1 MKQFKNTFA
10 LILFGASLAISPHAS
25 AQLYS
30 CKSADGRNSYVSDP
44 ESCVNSRAVLQG
56 QKKSKKSSKSKA
68 SSSNKSPGRLPRV
81 STKKQSA
88 LDKKRAQVL
97 MYEYKSEVNAYR
109 RLAEAITETAPN
121 EERLVDIL
129 EKERDEHRRNII
141 AIRQELARLGVDAS
155 NPSN

>member
-1 MKQFKNTFA
+1 MVFLKQFKNTFA
-10 LILFGASLAISPHAS
+10 LILLGASLTISPHAI
-25 AQLYS
+25 AELYS
-30 CKSADGRNSYVSDP
+30 CKGEDGKTRYVSDP
-44 ESCVNSRAVLQG
+44 ESCGNSQAVLQG
-56 QKKSKKSSKSKA
+56 QKKAKKSSKSKA

-121 EERLVDIL
+121 EEHL
-129 EKERDEHRRNII
+129 
-141 AIRQELARLGVDAS
+141 IRKLKPLLK
-155 NPSN
+155 

>member
-10 LILFGASLAISPHAS
+10 LILLGASLTISPHAI

-30 CKSADGRNSYVSDP
+30 CKGDDGKTRYVSDP
-44 ESCVNSRAVLQG
+44 ESCVNSRTVLQG
-56 QKKSKKSSKSKA
+56 QKKAKKSSKSKA

-88 LDKKRAQVL
+88 LDKKRVQVL
-97 MYEYKSEVNAYR
+97 MYEYKSELNAYR
-109 RLAEAITETAPN
+109 QLDNAIAETAPN

-141 AIRQELARLGVDAS
+141 AIRQDS
-155 NPSN
+155 